1 MCLPGTIEV
10 VRERSDTERRALV
23 SRRGALLA
31 GAATAVGAVLP
42 ANSVAARPAKKRY
55 RDLTHVFR
63 ADFPIYGDPPTF
75 VSPTRTTVVEVDPD
89 GFYGQEWTFWE
100 HAGTHVDAP
109 GHFVAGGRRSPQL
122 RPQELIVPI
131 VVIDISGRVA
141 SNPDAVVTPD
151 DLRAFERRHGRIPR
165 RALVAMY
172 SGWESRVGDAAAFRN
187 ADASGVFHFP
197 GFGKAAVDWLLARRG
212 ITAIGVDTL
221 SLDHGPSTSFDVHLT
236 LLGADKYGIES
247 LANLKRIP
255 PRGATA
261 YVGLVPWEE
270 GSGGPCRVIANW

>member
-42 ANSVAARPAKKRY
+42 ASSVAARPAKKRY

-109 GHFVAGGRRSPQL
+109 GHFVAGGRRAPQL

-141 SNPDAVVTPD
+141 SNPDTVVTPD

-197 GFGKAAVDWLLARRG
+197 GFGKAAVDWLLARRA
-212 ITAIGVDTL
+212 ITAVGVDTL

-236 LLGADKYGIES
+236 LLGADKYGIEA